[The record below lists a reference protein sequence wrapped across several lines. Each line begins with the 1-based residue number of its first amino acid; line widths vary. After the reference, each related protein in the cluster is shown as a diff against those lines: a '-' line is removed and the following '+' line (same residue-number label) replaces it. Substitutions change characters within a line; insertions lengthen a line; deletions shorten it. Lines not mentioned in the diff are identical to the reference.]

1 MPASLA
7 RSLTAGEASG
17 RSPSGRGAP
26 VGVGPAAVDLTEAG
40 AGFFSAAGGATG
52 SAFAGFAS
60 GSAATALLLTSGVS
74 SVGSVLAAA
83 SPATSI
89 FTIGE
94 PTATVSPISAPSQ
107 AIWPSTGEG
116 ISTVALSVITAA
128 ITVSSR
134 TRSPTFTF
142 HSTSSA
148 SATPSPTSGI
158 LMTCS
163 AIYAS
168 ITSRSASPTRF
179 GPGK

>member
-1 MPASLA
+1 
-7 RSLTAGEASG
+7 
-17 RSPSGRGAP
+17 
-26 VGVGPAAVDLTEAG
+26 G
-40 AGFFSAAGGATG
+40 AGFFSATDGTTG
-52 SAFAGFAS
+52 SGLTGFSS
-60 GSAATALLLTSGVS
+60 GSAATLLSTSGVLS
-74 SVGSVLAAA
+74 TGSVLAGA

-94 PTATVSPISAPSQ
+94 PTATVSPISAPSH

-134 TRSPTFTF
+134 TRSPTLTF

-168 ITSRSASPTRF
+168 IASRSASPTRF